1 MINLNTNLYCYNEKF
16 NFLKKLFFSNN
27 LPSSIII
34 NGLDGIG
41 KKTFLTHFLLNTQ
54 SKNFEDLNCNL
65 SEDDMIKFKENRFT
79 NLKLIESNE
88 GSIGITEIR
97 NLINYANQ
105 TSFNDK
111 PRFVLLSNIENLNI
125 NATNAFLKIL
135 ESPPKN
141 LFLFL
146 IKNSEFQ
153 IMDTILSRC
162 FKLNI
167 QFSSTLK
174 KEILKN
180 LLNDYN
186 LNNFDNFKIF
196 HENESP
202 GNIIKKI
209 LYLRSGKIENENIIN
224 IIFYCLNSY
233 NKTKDRISLEYAA
246 SFAKYYFY
254 LNFNKNFTHLNK
266 LYNSFLKKLYNVSVY
281 NTDAGPLIYILN
293 NISK

>member
-27 LPSSIII
+27 LPSSVIVS
-34 NGLDGIG
+34 GLDGIG
-41 KKTFLTHFLLNTQ
+41 KKTFLTHFLVNTQ
-54 SKNFEDLNCNL
+54 YNNFEDLNRNL
-65 SEDDMIKFKENRFT
+65 NEEELIKFKENRYT
-79 NLKLIESNE
+79 NLKLIESKE
-88 GSIGITEIR
+88 GSIGISEIR

-105 TSFNDK
+105 TSLNDK
-111 PRFVLLSNIENLNI
+111 PRFVLVSNIENLNI
-125 NATNAFLKIL
+125 NAINAFLKML

-146 IKNSEFQ
+146 IKNSEYQ
-153 IMDTILSRC
+153 IINTISSRC

-167 QFSSTLK
+167 QFSSKLQ
-174 KEILKN
+174 KETLKN

-186 LNNFDNFKIF
+186 LNDFDNYEIF
-196 HENESP
+196 DENETP

-209 LYLRSGKIENENIIN
+209 LYLRSSNIENENIIN
-224 IIFYCLNSY
+224 IIFYCLNNY
-233 NKTKDRISLEYAA
+233 NKSKDRISLEYAA

-281 NTDAGPLIYILN
+281 NADVGPLINILN